1 MSEAS
6 IGEQQLRALYGE
18 PRDLVREAWAPEL
31 EATTRAFIQASPFM
45 VLSSVNAEG
54 FVDTSPRGGPPG
66 FVQVVDNRHLR
77 FLDQPGNRKVHTLT
91 NLLGHNKV
99 GLCFFIPGIKE
110 VVRAHGVATASD
122 DPEVIAAMGGN
133 PERNKLSITIALTKV
148 FPHCSNALNKA
159 GLWDPDS
166 WRKGRDGD
174 IPSLMQMAQ
183 SLAAARE

>member
-1 MSEAS
+1 MSQAS
-6 IGEQQLRALYGE
+6 IREQQLRALYGE

-54 FVDTSPRGGPPG
+54 FIDTSPRGGPPG

-77 FLDQPGNRKVHTLT
+77 FLDQPGNRKIHTLT
-91 NLLGHNKV
+91 NLLEQSKV

-110 VVRAHGVATASD
+110 VLRAHGVATVSD

-133 PERNKLSITIALTKV
+133 PDRNKLSITIALTRV
-148 FPHCSNALNKA
+148 FPHCSNALNMA
-159 GLWDPDS
+159 GPWDPDS

-174 IPSLMQMAQ
+174 IPTLIQMAQ
-183 SLAAARE
+183 ILAAARE